1 MSVAA
6 YAAANVDRRR
16 FVCLRDI
23 CTSSRSHSIMAQSRS
38 RDASPSDDAHAADD
52 DVDAKMGDD
61 YNFESTSSSS
71 SFSPLLNVDDAFLDD
86 EHTSKTIQQVVRHPA
101 ADWGSEN
108 GAASSS
114 LDYYEFDDDSD
125 ALRVLGGE
133 SQKLLDDVHR
143 PVSESA
149 ERANAQMASLEKSC
163 VLSLRNRT
171 ASVCLSVV
179 VVIIITTSSSV
190 NTCDHKWRRRR

>member
-52 DVDAKMGDD
+52 VVDAKMGDD
-61 YNFESTSSSS
+61 NNFGESTSSSSSS

-114 LDYYEFDDDSD
+114 LDYYEFDDTTRM
-125 ALRVLGGE
+125 LE

-171 ASVCLSVV
+171 ASVCPSVCLSVCLSV
-179 VVIIITTSSSV
+179 VVIIITT
-190 NTCDHKWRRRR
+190 

>member
-52 DVDAKMGDD
+52 VVDAKMGDD
-61 YNFESTSSSS
+61 NNFGESTSSSSSS

-114 LDYYEFDDDSD
+114 LDYYEFDDTTRM
-125 ALRVLGGE
+125 LE

-171 ASVCLSVV
+171 ASVCLSVCLP
-179 VVIIITTSSSV
+179 SSL
-190 NTCDHKWRRRR
+190 